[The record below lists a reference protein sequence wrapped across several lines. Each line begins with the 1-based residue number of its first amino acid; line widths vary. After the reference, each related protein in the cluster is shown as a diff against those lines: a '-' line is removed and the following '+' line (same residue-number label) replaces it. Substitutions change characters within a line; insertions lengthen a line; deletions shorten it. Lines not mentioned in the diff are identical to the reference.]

1 MKISGRWLRDY
12 VNIDISYQELADKF
26 TMTGTE
32 ISSVTPLGSD
42 LSSVVVGK
50 VLTKVKHPRADRLS
64 VCQVDAGNKV
74 FAVVCGAP
82 NVAAGQ
88 KVPLALVGAILPGGF
103 KIEAREIRGVH
114 SQGMICSEKEL
125 NISEEATGI
134 MVLAED
140 APVGKSLAE
149 VLPLEDVILEA
160 DLTPNR
166 PDCLSMVGIA
176 REAAIICQTT
186 FRKPSVT
193 VPEGSLA
200 VEELVA
206 VHLEDPQACPRYT
219 ARVIKGVKIGPSP
232 FWLSRRLEAVD
243 IRPINNVVDVTNYVM
258 MELGQPLH
266 AFDYNLLVGAQIKV
280 RRAQQGEAFVTLD
293 EKEHQLTPEVLL
305 ICDAEK
311 PVAIGGIM
319 GGLDSE
325 VTPDTENILL
335 ESAFFEPTVIRRGS
349 KKLNISTES
358 SQRFERGT
366 DPNGVVLALD
376 RAAQLIAELAG
387 GEVARGVVDQYPSP
401 IQPQQ
406 IPLRVGRV
414 NELLGT
420 SLSPQEV
427 TAFLVG
433 LGFEVSEKEPFQV
446 KVPTFR
452 PDITREI
459 DLIEEVARLH
469 GYDKID
475 ASVRAGGA
483 LMISH
488 GKEQEA
494 MARIKETLVS
504 LGFHEVVTNSLAD
517 PNFVASV
524 GFSQTP
530 RRIKNPLSEDLSVLR
545 PSLIPGLLQVL
556 VHNFHRNLKDVRIF
570 ELGKVFH
577 MPTEEDPFAENWS
590 LCGVLAG
597 KRWPGNWDRQ
607 AVEVDYYD
615 LKGLMESFMDKLS
628 IDNFNF
634 LPYDGGVFLPGAS
647 AVLMMGESR
656 CGSLGQLA
664 SEVKSVVDLRGEV
677 FIFDLDVSALL
688 QVMTKD
694 HRYVSLPKFP
704 PAERDLAIVVP
715 EEVLAG
721 EVERA
726 VRQAGGELLMEVRLF
741 DVYRGKQIA
750 TGKKGLAY
758 SLRYQSPHKT
768 LTDSEV
774 DKIQQKIT
782 KTLREKFG
790 AVLRG

>member
-26 TMTGTE
+26 TITGTE
-32 ISSVTPLGSD
+32 IGSVISLGSG

-50 VLTKVKHPRADRLS
+50 VLTKVKHPQADRLS
-64 VCQVDAGNKV
+64 VCQVDAGDKV
-74 FAVVCGAP
+74 FDVICGAP

-103 KIEAREIRGVH
+103 KIEAREIRGVL

-125 NISEEATGI
+125 NISEEAAGI

-140 APVGKSLAE
+140 APVGKPLGE

-186 FRKPSVT
+186 LRKPSVT
-193 VPEGSLA
+193 VPEGSMA

-206 VHLEDPQACPRYT
+206 VQLEDPEACPRYT

-266 AFDYNLLVGAQIKV
+266 AFDYDLLFGAQIKV
-280 RRAQQGEAFVTLD
+280 RRAQHGEEFVTLD
-293 EKEHQLTPEVLL
+293 EKKHQLTPEVLL

-311 PVAIGGIM
+311 PVAVGGIM

-366 DPNGVVLALD
+366 DPNGVVVALD

-387 GEVARGVVDQYPSP
+387 GEVARGVVDQYPHP

-414 NELLGT
+414 NEILGT
-420 SLSPQEV
+420 NLTPQEV
-427 TAFLVG
+427 RAFLKG
-433 LGFEVSEKEPFQV
+433 LEFEVSEKDPFQV

-483 LMISH
+483 LRISPE
-488 GKEQEA
+488 KEQEA
-494 MARIKETLVS
+494 IARIKETLVS
-504 LGFHEVVTNSLAD
+504 LGFHEVVTNSLTD
-517 PNFVASV
+517 PNLLASM
-524 GFSQTP
+524 GLSQKP
-530 RRIKNPLSEDLSVLR
+530 RKIRNPLSEDLSVLR
-545 PSLIPGLLQVL
+545 PSLIPSLLQVL

-577 MPTEEDPFAENWS
+577 MPSEEDPFAENWS
-590 LCGVLAG
+590 LCGVLTG

-607 AVEVDYYD
+607 DVEVDYYD
-615 LKGLMESFMDKLS
+615 LKGLMESLMDKLS

-634 LPYDGGVFLPGAS
+634 LPYDGGVFLSGAS
-647 AVLMMGESR
+647 ALLMLGETR

-664 SEVKSVVDLRGEV
+664 SEVKSVVDLRREI
-677 FIFDLDVSALL
+677 FLFDLDVTALI
-688 QVMTKD
+688 QVMTRD
-694 HRYVSLPKFP
+694 HHYVSLPKFP
-704 PAERDLAIVVP
+704 PAERDLAIVVR

-726 VRQAGGELLMEVRLF
+726 IRQTGGELVVEVRLF

-750 TGKKGLAY
+750 SGKKGLAY

-774 DKIQQKIT
+774 DKVQQRIT

-790 AVLRG
+790 AVLRS